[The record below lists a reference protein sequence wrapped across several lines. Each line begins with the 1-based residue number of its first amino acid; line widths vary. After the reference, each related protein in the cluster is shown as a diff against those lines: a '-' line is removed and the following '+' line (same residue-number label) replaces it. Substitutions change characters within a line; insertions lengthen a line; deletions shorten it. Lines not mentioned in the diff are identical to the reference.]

1 MFTIDADIKDLKVKE
16 RNLAKAFFSMNN
28 HQVATPEMMSEE
40 ARSYIIFFREA
51 GGKMSAYIGIHLLLT
66 GRQLFYSHTSNPFP
80 ERDSNSV
87 EEEAISFAESLGA
100 MLDEVNLSTMSR
112 DEKERW
118 IDAQDIFTPDRAKPV
133 VPEAPVPPAQA
144 ASEAETPSV
153 PQQPLQ
159 LQPVL
164 PVQDMQQPPQK
175 TQPVA
180 AVSVIPQ
187 STQAQQVQQDAVP
200 QAPKVPPSL
209 QEQKVQQQPVQQAE
223 KEAAPAAHAEEEI
236 WEFTEQAYTKAAHAS
251 PESKE
256 RHEIIQE
263 AIKAGIVKP
272 SKPKMKKEVQPA
284 TGVVSRDREALAR
297 LLASF

>member
-1 MFTIDADIKDLKVKE
+1 
-16 RNLAKAFFSMNN
+16 
-28 HQVATPEMMSEE
+28 MMSEE
-40 ARSYIIFFREA
+40 ARSYIIFFREG

-66 GRQLFYSHTSNPFP
+66 GRKLFYSHTSNPFP
-80 ERDSNSV
+80 ERNLSSV
-87 EEEAISFAESLGA
+87 EEEARSFAEGLGA

-112 DEKERW
+112 DEKDRW
-118 IDAQDIFTPDRAKPV
+118 IDAQDIFTPDREKV
-133 VPEAPVPPAQA
+133 EAPAAPAQA
-144 ASEAETPSV
+144 APVAEAPSV

-159 LQPVL
+159 SQPAL

-180 AVSVIPQ
+180 AASVIPQ
-187 STQAQQVQQDAVP
+187 SSQAQQVQPDAVP

-209 QEQKVQQQPVQQAE
+209 QEQQVQQQPVQHVSPEPIVPEPQTTAVPQAKSRKQQAE
-223 KEAAPAAHAEEEI
+223 KEAAPAAHSEEEI
-236 WEFTEQAYTKAAHAS
+236 WEFTEQAYSKAAQAS
-251 PESKE
+251 TESKE
-256 RHEIIQE
+256 RHEIMDE

-272 SKPKMKKEVQPA
+272 SKPKMKKDVQTA